1 MGKPQRPGAKVAA
14 LLSELRPALIGH
26 LRGAS
31 VRRCVGASR
40 PRRKADR
47 AGRCRLGRRLSSK
60 HLSCTLS
67 VAFVQPTG
75 SRRPLL
81 GPVLLS
87 QSQSSEEHAPA
98 GGRRASVV
106 GPRARG
112 CRPSSAPS
120 GDHGGGT
127 AHTGFHPPYWRRH
140 ASRSKAQA
148 GGLGRAQQRAPLVD
162 FDAQTADGCPTP
174 AAERQRCR

>member
-1 MGKPQRPGAKVAA
+1 MVEHSA
-14 LLSELRPALIGH
+14 SHSLRPTGGKDLSFLADLFSG
-26 LRGAS
+26 GSAGWG
-31 VRRCVGASR
+31 VRT
-40 PRRKADR
+40 
-47 AGRCRLGRRLSSK
+47 LSSK